1 METFIK
7 KYIKSEDDLPKEADA
22 YFVGKKYDTGFV
34 KTTVLDAENYNPLDN
49 NWLKEVNYYI
59 DSCPELVELIKAQ
72 QELIDFYGKTISDN
86 SAFLATHHIT
96 ASDDDIVKGNEIRTR
111 IETLNKEIGL

>member
-59 DSCPELVELIKAQ
+59 DSCPELVKLIKAQ
-72 QELIDFYGKTISDN
+72 EELIETYEKEFIINRLIS
-86 SAFLATHHIT
+86 TG
-96 ASDDDIVKGNEIRTR
+96 DIIGETR
-111 IETLNKEIGL
+111 LCKVINNLHARIAQLRKEVGI

>member
-59 DSCPELVELIKAQ
+59 DSCPELVELINIQMELLNAYRHGREHPVKWWNEKYDRIAQ
-72 QELIDFYGKTISDN
+72 L
-86 SAFLATHHIT
+86 
-96 ASDDDIVKGNEIRTR
+96 R
-111 IETLNKEIGL
+111 KEVGI

>member
-72 QELIDFYGKTISDN
+72 QELIDFYGKNISDN
-86 SAFLATHHIT
+86 AVFLQMHHIG
-96 ASDDDIVKGNEIRTR
+96 ASLEDCNKGKELRTR
-111 IETLNKEIGL
+111 IEVLRKEVGI